1 VWTLTVA
8 LRERRAAV
16 AVEFAVSGLALFAF
30 VLVLLNMGL
39 LGLSVGALAHGVQA
53 AARTAAVQAAKNY
66 VNSGSTYSCPTPA
79 SVATYFNNV
88 ANPPLPPSGTSAA
101 TSNPY
106 INAVWTNN
114 SSNATAG
121 EPPGVY
127 ITLTGTY
134 VWHPIGFNFGPGVT
148 LKITTL
154 ATVLGSASGTAAVDA
169 SC

>member
-1 VWTLTVA
+1 MRRLTQAV
-8 LRERRAAV
+8 RHRSGAV
-16 AVEFAVSGLALFAF
+16 AVEFAVSGLALFGF
-30 VLVLLNMGL
+30 VLVLINMGL
-39 LGLSVGALAHGVQA
+39 LGLSIGALAHGVQA

-66 VNSGSTYSCPTPA
+66 VNSGSTYSCPAPA
-79 SVATYFNNV
+79 SVATYFNNF
-88 ANPPLPPSGTSAA
+88 ANPPLPVSGTSATA
-101 TSNPY
+101 SNPY

-127 ITLTGTY
+127 LTLTGTY
-134 VWHPIGFNFGPGVT
+134 VWHPIGFNFGPGIT

-154 ATVLGSASGTAAVDA
+154 ATVLGSASGGATVDA